1 MVRASIGIVG
11 LLSLC
16 CIAAEPV
23 TLVDFAK
30 EGHGWK
36 GNPRAKAVRQEGA
49 FSVELIGEDPWVEG
63 PAVAMPGFG
72 KAAKLVLTLEAE
84 CSNAGACQLFFA
96 TPGKNFSEDS
106 TALLAKSLPGAAA
119 YTCIVPL
126 TADRMRFRIDPP
138 GSAGTFTLRSLRAV
152 PLIPLATP
160 AFDKPVPV
168 TLQENALSVE
178 AGAVRVAHDAAR
190 WNAFACFVGGQK
202 MAEANPGEALDYWD
216 GTKAVAVPL
225 GSADTSAEK
234 TAEGFAVRAKVRD
247 AGGAVW
253 QVSRRFVADR
263 GAVRIETSLEVS
275 EPREVVHLP
284 WLTLFAG
291 VGTFGEHK
299 SQALLPGVE
308 YLEDEPS
315 SNEKE
320 IRGAAANRRIVD
332 AYKVCYPMMA
342 LTAEG
347 RWFSVVWQAGEIPVS
362 PLFDS
367 PDRVFHSGGHVLGV
381 WSPAV
386 GDARFESEFTVYG
399 GVKLLANKKYTCSA
413 TVCGGKGSA
422 VTEAVGAYVARAGL
436 PPLPHYANG
445 FDDAVRLLASGWLD
459 SASRQGNLW
468 RHAVWGTHFPP
479 QPAEDPPAYM
489 LWLAANTADA
499 ALKARLRETAQA
511 VIASLP
517 KGATGINGVSHVKR
531 QTGALLYGNLAGAVS
546 QARARAVLLVAQL
559 AQGEAHYKPAANKTD
574 YASTLG
580 GDACNGFT
588 SLSAEEMLADAAL
601 VGDEAV
607 IAAALAALDK
617 MTARYDGQVPRG
629 AQPWEMPLHT
639 PDIIASARLVRCYV
653 LGYLL
658 SGKPEYLEHAR
669 YWAWTGVTMVYLSPP
684 TQGPVG
690 LYATIGVIGATNWQ
704 APNWIGQP
712 VQWCGLV
719 YRSALEDLAR
729 VDDAQRGT
737 WQTLARGIT
746 VTGLQMC
753 FPLGD
758 PERRGGLLP
767 DYFLLKPQV
776 SDGPAINPGTVQ
788 ENLAEAYGKT
798 PMVTVTRLANGS
810 LVHVPGE
817 VRQEAPADGSLNLV
831 VTAWPEGEYR
841 VLVTRVESAPAKAL
855 WNGEAIAPQ
864 FVDGARVLIVTLKGS
879 GTLEIKPE
887 PTARLKQ

>member
-1 MVRASIGIVG
+1 MRLSIGIVG
-11 LLSLC
+11 MLSLC
-16 CIAAEPV
+16 CAAAEPV
-23 TLVDFAK
+23 TLVDFTKA
-30 EGHGWK
+30 GHGWK
-36 GNPRAKAVRQEGA
+36 CNPRTKEVRQEGC
-49 FSVELIGEDPWVEG
+49 FSVELTGEDPWVEG
-63 PAVAMPGFG
+63 PAVAMPGYG
-72 KAAKLVLTLEAE
+72 KAAKLVLTLEAD
-84 CSNAGACQLFFA
+84 CSNVGACQLFFA
-96 TPGKNFSEDS
+96 PQGRSFSEAA
-106 TALLAKSLPGAAA
+106 TALLSRVLPGAAT
-119 YTCIVPL
+119 YTCIIPL
-126 TADRMRFRIDPP
+126 VADRIRFRIDPP
-138 GSAGTFTLRSLRAV
+138 GSSGRFTLHALRAV
-152 PLIPLATP
+152 PLIPLAAP
-160 AFDKPVPV
+160 AFDKPAPV
-168 TLQENALSVE
+168 TLQGNALSVE
-178 AGAVRVAHDAAR
+178 AGAVRIAHDTAC
-190 WNAFACFVGGQK
+190 WNAFACFIDGQK
-202 MAEANPGEALDYWD
+202 MAEANPAETLAYWD
-216 GTKAVAVPL
+216 GTKVVPVPL
-225 GSADTSAEK
+225 ASGETVSER
-234 TAEGFAVRAKVRD
+234 TAGGFSVRVRVRD
-247 AGGAVW
+247 TGGAVW
-253 QVSRRFVADR
+253 QVARRFIADQ

-275 EPREVVHLP
+275 EPREVIHLP

-299 SQALLPGVE
+299 GQALLPGVE

-315 SNEKE
+315 SNERE

-347 RWFSVVWQAGEIPVS
+347 LWFSVVWQAGEVPVS

-367 PDRVFHSGGHVLGV
+367 PDRVFHSGGHVFGV

-386 GDARFESEFTVYG
+386 GDARFEGELVVYG
-399 GVKLLANKKYTCSA
+399 GVKLAANKKYACSS
-413 TVCGGKGSA
+413 TVCGGKGRA
-422 VTEAVGAYVARAGL
+422 VTEAVGSYVARTGL
-436 PPLPHYANG
+436 PPPPRYANG

-489 LWLAANTADA
+489 LWLAANTAEA

-531 QTGALLYGNLAGAVS
+531 PTGALLYGDLEGAVN
-546 QARARAVLLVAQL
+546 QARVRAAQLAAQL
-559 AQGEAHYKPAANKTD
+559 AQGEARYKPGKVD

-588 SLSAEEMLADAAL
+588 SLSAEEMLSDASL
-601 VGDEAV
+601 VGDETV
-607 IAAALAALDK
+607 VAAALAALDK
-617 MTARYDGQVPRG
+617 MTERYDGQVPRG

-658 SGKPEYLEHAR
+658 SGRQEYLEHAR
-669 YWAWTGVTMVYLSPP
+669 YWAWTGVTMVYLTQP

-729 VDDAQRGT
+729 VDAAQRGT

-758 PERRGGLLP
+758 SEQRGGLLP

-776 SDGPAINPGTVQ
+776 SEGPAINPGTVQ
-788 ENLAEAYGKT
+788 EDLAEAYGKT
-798 PMVTVTRLANGS
+798 PMVTATRLTNGS
-810 LVHVPGE
+810 LVHAPGE
-817 VRQEAPADGSLNLV
+817 VLQGQTAEGTVKLS
-831 VTAWPEGEYR
+831 VTAWPENEYR
-841 VLVTRVESAPAKAL
+841 ILITRVRRAPAKAL
-855 WNGEAIAPQ
+855 WNGTAVAPQ
-864 FVDGARVLIVTLKGS
+864 FLNGARTLIVTLRGS
-879 GTLEIKPE
+879 GTLD
-887 PTARLKQ
+887 LSW